1 MAFPA
6 LDLSLAKAT
15 PWEQSELCRA
25 DHYHTTCFSPHTRRR
40 TRPSNKVRCRSL
52 LSFSF
57 ELRSTSLTTPTE
69 AAIDANAPLEDEDAA
84 NGPIDSEEE
93 LAAVQAGLANWNPQP
108 LVPPLVQI
116 PIERQYMRQRL
127 YEQLHNATN
136 GFTVNIFKVVGYG
149 TQKLPPGHQG
159 NEGEGDADGEVDMG
173 AQGLGIGI
181 AGVAARKASGFNMT
195 LPPQRR
201 PSNASQ
207 R

>member
-1 MAFPA
+1 M
-6 LDLSLAKAT
+6 
-15 PWEQSELCRA
+15 
-25 DHYHTTCFSPHTRRR
+25 Y
-40 TRPSNKVRCRSL
+40 
-52 LSFSF
+52 
-57 ELRSTSLTTPTE
+57 TE

-149 TQKLPPGHQG
+149 TQKLPPGHPG
-159 NEGEGDADGEVDMG
+159 IDGEGDADGDIDMG
-173 AQGLGIGI
+173 AQGLGIGM
-181 AGVAARKASGFNMT
+181 AGVAARRASGFNMT
-195 LPPQRR
+195 LPAQRR